1 METIKEKLKLM
12 AGSMK
17 SGTLN
22 TLLKNDT
29 EYQRVIAQ
37 VRRADEKYR
46 ALKLSEEDEETVGT
60 LIARRDEAETER
72 VVNAYMAEI
81 LDGYEIMKS
90 LGMVE
95 E

>member
-1 METIKEKLKLM
+1 MEIIKEKLKLM

-22 TLLKNDT
+22 TLLTNDA
-29 EYQRVIAQ
+29 EYQKVVAE

-46 ALKLSEEDEETVGT
+46 TLKLSENEEETVGT

-72 VVNAYMAEI
+72 VVNAYMAGI

>member
-22 TLLKNDT
+22 TLLKNDA

-72 VVNAYMAEI
+72 VVNAYMAGI

>member
-72 VVNAYMAEI
+72 VVNAYMAGI